1 MADDILVL
9 NAGSSSLKFALF
21 EASDD
26 LQAPHVGPGSASA
39 AAGAGYSRAQDLACL
54 LRGEIDLHDSAVQS
68 HQGALAAVLERI
80 ARHLDGAPLLAAG
93 HRVVHGGEHF
103 SDPVLVDDRVLGDLH
118 GLASLAP
125 LHQPANLAAIEALER
140 LMPGL
145 PQIACFDTAFH
156 RAQPWVAQA
165 LALPTAVTARGVR
178 RYGFHGL
185 SFESIVAQFARHD
198 ANLAQARVIVLHLG
212 SGSSLC
218 AIDRG
223 RSVATTM
230 GFSALDGIPMGTR
243 PGSLDPGVLLWL
255 ADQMALDTRAIEHM
269 LYRESGL
276 LGVSGVS
283 ADMRVLETSSDP
295 QAARA
300 IDLWVYRIGRE
311 IGSLAAAMGGVD
323 ALVFTAGI
331 GENSAS
337 ARARIAAAA
346 GWLGV
351 AIDPVAN
358 RQHRSCISAST
369 SRVAA
374 WVIPTDE
381 EGVIARHALA
391 LIPRHS
397 GVTRQRAS

>member
-1 MADDILVL
+1 MAHDLLVL
-9 NAGSSSLKFALF
+9 NAGSSTLKFALF
-21 EASDD
+21 EASEARQTNEGREATHG
-26 LQAPHVGPGSASA
+26 LP
-39 AAGAGYSRAQDLACL
+39 CL
-54 LRGEIDLHDSAVQS
+54 LRGEIDLHAPAVQG
-68 HQGALAAVLERI
+68 HDGALAAVLERI
-80 ARHLDGAPLLAAG
+80 DRQLDGAPLAAAA

-103 SDPVLVDDRVLGDLH
+103 SAPVLVDARVLADLH
-118 GLASLAP
+118 RLESLAP

-156 RAQPWVAQA
+156 RGQPWVAQA
-165 LALPTAVTARGVR
+165 LALPAAVTARGVR

-198 ANLAQARVIVLHLG
+198 ASLVEARVIVLHLG

-218 AIDRG
+218 AIDKG

-230 GFSALDGIPMGTR
+230 GFSALEGIPMGTR

-255 ADQMALDTRAIEHM
+255 ADHMALDTRAIEHM

-276 LGVSGVS
+276 LGVSGLS
-283 ADMRVLETSSDP
+283 ADMRVLEASSDP

-311 IGSLAAAMGGVD
+311 IGSLAAALGGVD

-346 GWLGV
+346 AWLGV
-351 AIDPVAN
+351 EIDPAAN
-358 RQHRSCISAST
+358 REPRPRISTSA

-374 WVIPTDE
+374 WVMPTDE
-381 EGVIARHALA
+381 EGVIARQALA
-391 LIPRHS
+391 LVARHPR
-397 GVTRQRAS
+397 VTGRGSS